1 MLCFQSPGIL
11 IVTAPNNHNS
21 QPKIF
26 MKNKLL
32 VIFVLIGITVT
43 GWSQTGGV
51 PQFITKGKIE
61 YERKTN
67 QHAFIDDNDS
77 WGAAMKKSFPKFVTS
92 FYDLTFDKDHS
103 VYKPG
108 REPDTRQSRFWGMF
122 DVDNIIATNL
132 DSNKSVTQKSLYG
145 DTYLIV
151 DSTRKVDW
159 KIGTEIRKIAGFDCR
174 KAVGKVM
181 DSIIVIAFYT
191 DEIIPSGGPESFTGL
206 PGMIL
211 GIAIPKMHTTWY
223 ATKLQL
229 EEVSAAALAL
239 PKKGK
244 KISGEDFRL
253 QLTNILKNEG
263 DWGVRMRWQ
272 LML

>member
-1 MLCFQSPGIL
+1 M
-11 IVTAPNNHNS
+11 
-21 QPKIF
+21 KI
-26 MKNKLL
+26 KLL
-32 VIFVLIGITVT
+32 VLISMCSFSLT
-43 GWSQTGGV
+43 GWSQTATA

-61 YERKTN
+61 FEKKTN
-67 QHAFIDDNDS
+67 QHAFLDDNDS
-77 WGAAMKKSFPKFVTS
+77 WDAGLKKTLPKFVTS
-92 FYDLTFDKDHS
+92 YYNLEFNKDHS
-103 VYKPG
+103 IYKQG
-108 REPDTRQSRFWGMF
+108 REPETRQNRFWGMF
-122 DVDNIIATNL
+122 DIDNIIATDL
-132 DSNKSVTQKSLYG
+132 DSNKSVTQKSIYG
-145 DTYLIV
+145 DTYLIT
-151 DSTRKVDW
+151 DSTRKIDW

-174 KAVGKVM
+174 KAVGKVL

-229 EEVSAAALAL
+229 EEVISSALAL

-244 KISGEDFRL
+244 KVSGESYRSQVTDL
-253 QLTNILKNEG
+253 LKNQG
-263 DWGVRMRWQ
+263 DWAIRMRWQ